1 MGYLLYIY
9 ISHQSYYMKKIEI
22 NDENDTCRTHAYKNY
37 WLEEMFYLIKIVFE
51 INAQIS
57 SQQQM
62 MSLNFNKVTSAV

>member
-1 MGYLLYIY
+1 
-9 ISHQSYYMKKIEI
+9 
-22 NDENDTCRTHAYKNY
+22 
-37 WLEEMFYLIKIVFE
+37 MFYLIKIVFE